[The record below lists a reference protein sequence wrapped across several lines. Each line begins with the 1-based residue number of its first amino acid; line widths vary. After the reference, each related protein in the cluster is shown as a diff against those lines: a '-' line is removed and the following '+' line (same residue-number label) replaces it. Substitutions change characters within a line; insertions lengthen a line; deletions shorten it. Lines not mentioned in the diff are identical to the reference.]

1 MTEYAKGLVKMHD
14 KNGNMMLEA
23 DERKELR
30 GRAAEA
36 DLNKDGVI
44 TIDELVAHLSSNS
57 SAPATAAPG
66 SATSA
71 ASATPASSGNSPSN
85 SSRRDGDDRKQVGAD
100 GIQRVFYG
108 TAGGATADPKEG
120 DKRHTYR
127 FRGAGER
134 LPASLP
140 GWFKSKDAN
149 GDGQVSMCEYSRSWS
164 KSTVAEFKRYV
175 LNDDGIVT
183 SKEASKPGKS
193 GS

>member
-1 MTEYAKGLVKMHD
+1 
-14 KNGNMMLEA
+14 MMLEA

-57 SAPATAAPG
+57 SSPAPAGPG

-71 ASATPASSGNSPSN
+71 ASTTSTPASSGNS
-85 SSRRDGDDRKQVGAD
+85 SSTGPRRDGDDRKQVGAD
-100 GIQRVFYG
+100 GFQRVFYG
-108 TAGGATADPKEG
+108 TAGGVSADPKEG

-149 GDGQVSMCEYSRSWS
+149 ADGQVSMSEYSRSWS
-164 KSTVAEFKRYV
+164 KSTVAEFKRYD

-183 SKEASKPGKS
+183 SKEAAKKN
-193 GS
+193 